1 MLENIIEKC
10 KYVSKNS
17 KYVSINEEK
26 LNQFIEK
33 IENIKMEHW
42 LSSSPFELLELPVET
57 IINFLLINYKLILSL
72 KISLVNYFDNVF
84 GY

>member
-1 MLENIIEKC
+1 MLENIIESC

-42 LSSSPFELLELPVET
+42 LSSSPFGLLELPVET
-57 IINFLLINYKLILSL
+57 IINFLLIY
-72 KISLVNYFDNVF
+72 
-84 GY
+84 